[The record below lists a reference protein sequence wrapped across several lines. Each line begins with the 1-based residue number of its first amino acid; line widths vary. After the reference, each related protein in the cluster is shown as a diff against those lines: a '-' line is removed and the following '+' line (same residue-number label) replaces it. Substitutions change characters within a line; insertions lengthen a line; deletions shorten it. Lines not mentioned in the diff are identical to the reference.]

1 MKLKEGVRVTKQKRL
16 VLDIIEKSHKHPT
29 AEEVFF
35 QAREEMPN
43 IALGTVYRNLNAL
56 ADEGLVRRIT
66 LAGTPDRF
74 DKTKVDHDHLVC
86 QSCGKLKDVF
96 LSGIVDEIKVKSG
109 DEIISYELNAYYIC
123 DDCKQ

>member
-1 MKLKEGVRVTKQKRL
+1 MTKQKRL
-16 VLDIIEKSHKHPT
+16 ILDIIEKSHIHPT

-35 QAREEMPN
+35 EARQSIPN
-43 IALGTVYRNLNAL
+43 IALGTVYRNLNSL

-86 QSCGKLKDVF
+86 KKCGKLKDVY
-96 LSGIVDEIKVKSG
+96 LKGIADEIKLESG
-109 DEIISYELNAYYIC
+109 SEILSYELNAYYIC
-123 DDCKQ
+123 DSCK